1 MSIINADFRYSKDHE
16 WASLEGDIVTIG
28 ISDHAQ
34 IELGDIVFVEL
45 PDVEDHIEANDS
57 FGTVEAVKTV
67 AELYAPVAGE
77 VVAVNDELSDN
88 AEIINS
94 SPYEQGWIIK
104 IKIADSK
111 EFDALMD
118 AAAYEQFIN

>member
-16 WASLEGDIVTIG
+16 WAFLEGDIVTIG